1 VLALMIKKNM
11 TTKIAKIRTYKMTHA
26 AGFAPNIDDGILTLA
41 CCKPVIR
48 RNANVGDWIAGFTS
62 TRKTAGATKLGEE
75 KLVYLMQ
82 VTEKLTFDEYW
93 KKYPQKRPQT
103 SEDLGDNIY
112 TKEKPLGYEYF
123 PTDSKE
129 DQERLEKELEDY
141 NKEHKIKCDFP
152 LYFQVKGQHTPK
164 EYFIDI
170 SSEHILVS
178 TNFRYFDGNYLDV
191 EEFKGN
197 EKTGVKV
204 TFGKGD
210 CISENEKV
218 QEFIEF
224 VMKQVMTSDVDH
236 STSKNNSKDPSC

>member
-1 VLALMIKKNM
+1 
-11 TTKIAKIRTYKMTHA
+11 MTHA
-26 AGFAPNIDDGILTLA
+26 AGFAPNIDGGILTLA

-62 TRKTAGATKLGEE
+62 TKKTAGATKLGEE

-93 KKYPQKRPQT
+93 EKYPEKRPKT
-103 SEDLGDNIY
+103 PDDFGDNIY
-112 TKEKPLGYEYF
+112 TKEKPSGYEYF

-129 DQERLEKELEDY
+129 DQERLEKELEEY
-141 NKEHKIKCDFP
+141 NKEHKIKRDFS

-170 SSEHILVS
+170 SSEQVLGS
-178 TNFRYFDGNYLDV
+178 TKFRYFDGNYLDV

-197 EKTGVKV
+197 AKTGVKV

-210 CISENEKV
+210 CISENERV
-218 QEFIEF
+218 QEFIDF
-224 VMKQVMTSDVDH
+224 VMSQNPTPNVNF
-236 STSKNNSKDPSC
+236 STSKSNSKKASRSSKNKTE